1 MAIIKRILVK
11 LALSFFGI
19 VLFQSCQNSSIEPQ
33 LGNYRAEMI
42 TKDGSV
48 LPFRFELIKDSDQL
62 IMKVDNDK
70 ETLIYDDIR
79 FENDSIKI
87 LIRSVWWMMD
97 ERHSFGTFQQAGYEA
112 ESLELALSDELQE
125 LKK

>member
-11 LALSFFGI
+11 LALSFSAIF
-19 VLFQSCQNSSIEPQ
+19 LFQSCQNSYEEPQ

-79 FENDSIKI
+79 YENDSIKI
-87 LIRSVWWMMD
+87 FMPPFDAVIIAKVVMVHWRVS
-97 ERHSFGTFQQAGYEA
+97 T
-112 ESLELALSDELQE
+112 
-125 LKK
+125 